1 MPFHVHPKTPTI
13 LLASCS
19 GALWRTTTSVPPGD
33 WKKVFEP
40 DSGSV
45 TRSAVD
51 PATDLYVAG
60 TSGGELFAGPSGTDW
75 TRVFSYAESLPGG
88 GSRGVTDLQFDVDTR
103 GVMFA
108 TFTAD
113 GAGRVF
119 RLTVRETAAI
129 ARDITAN
136 LPIGAR
142 VRTVAVDR
150 MRRFSLFV
158 GIVQGGVYHGTSIDS
173 GTTWHWRPY
182 IDGMP
187 SAVDVRRLL
196 AHPITGVLR
205 AGTYG
210 RGAFE
215 VDTDWPLGSVLA
227 MEGRVIELRA
237 HERGGMFGPPTD
249 RIDVEVVFRLDTDPR
264 KAFGFQ
270 LRQDA
275 REPAHRSM
283 VDVLRDAFRGG
294 GGIRVD
300 YTRTGIRNNVAIRVI
315 RVS

>member
-1 MPFHVHPKTPTI
+1 M
-13 LLASCS
+13 
-19 GALWRTTTSVPPGD
+19 
-33 WKKVFEP
+33 FEP
-40 DSGSV
+40 GSGSV

-60 TSGGELFAGPSGTDW
+60 TSDGELFAGPSGTGW

-88 GSRGVTDLQFDVDTR
+88 GSPGVTDLQFDVDTP
-103 GVMFA
+103 GAMFA
-108 TFTAD
+108 TFDAD

-119 RLTVRETAAI
+119 RLNVGESTAI
-129 ARDITAN
+129 ARDITSN

-150 MRRFSLFV
+150 MRRFSLFA

-187 SAVDVRRLL
+187 AAVDVRRLL

-227 MEGRVIELRA
+227 MEGRVTELRA
-237 HERGGMFGPPTD
+237 HERGSMFGPPTD

-275 REPAHRSM
+275 KEPARRSM
-283 VDVLRDAFRGG
+283 LDVLRDAFQGG

-300 YTRTGIRNNVAIRVI
+300 YTALASATTLRSA
-315 RVS
+315 